1 MAITKINQNQ
11 VRFQDPN
18 GILFIP
24 WSNGIIGSD
33 GYDVHDIVGDTFSL
47 TQDDPDRNE
56 IPWEFG
62 DDPLDENVSLGNKN
76 LTMQCLDFQNS
87 VMTHL
92 FGWETDAS
100 GNFVAAPAQY
110 KDLICTIVLTFEG
123 KSIVMPKVK
132 MDSKA
137 VFENLRSDIARGE
150 LGGVLYSTEVQFGS
164 DTNKK
169 ETSLFFMKNGKA
181 FTINSITVTINADGS
196 ATISEGATILD
207 TMDFDAASATQD
219 TFTVTGTTGTVTAVE
234 DTDWVVANVNTTSG
248 TVVEIDV
255 ADNLGTTARSAKV
268 YVYDDTTLKGV
279 IIVNQ
284 AAPANS

>member
-1 MAITKINQNQ
+1 MAITKINTNQ
-11 VRFQDPN
+11 VRFNDPI

-24 WSNGIIGSD
+24 WVNGIIGGN

-47 TQDDPDRNE
+47 TQDDPNRTE

-76 LTMQCLDFQNS
+76 LTMQCLDFQND

-110 KDLICTIVLTFEG
+110 KDLICTVVLMFEG

-137 VFENLRSDIARGE
+137 VFENLRTDIARGE
-150 LGGVLYSTEVQFGS
+150 LGGVLYSAEVQCGS

-169 ETSLFFMKNGKA
+169 ETSLFFMKNGTA
-181 FTINSITVTINADGS
+181 FTIGSVTVTVNADGS
-196 ATISEGATILD
+196 ATITDGATILD
-207 TMDFDAASATQD
+207 TMDFAAASASQD
-219 TFTVTGTTGTVTAVE
+219 TYTVTGTTGTVTAVE
-234 DTDWVVANVNTTSG
+234 DADWVLANVNTTSG
-248 TVVEIDV
+248 TVVEVGV
-255 ADNLGTTARSAKV
+255 ADNLGTAARSAKV
-268 YVYDDTTLKGV
+268 YVYDGTTLKGV

-284 AAPANS
+284 SAPTNP